1 MYPLAVLGILIGI
14 IVTLSSIIPY
24 ISIQKYSEET
34 IAKNFCIYMTSVA
47 NYIQKNSNISSV
59 SENMLELPEGF
70 IKVRDWKTRI
80 SNGYCYIYGE
90 ATSDEIIIIRKNI
103 GNSILIGKKQGNR
116 LYPSGIEVNA
126 AIPEENVVSIVSL
139 P

>member
-1 MYPLAVLGILIGI
+1 MYPLAVLGLLIGI

-90 ATSDEIIIIRKNI
+90 AT
-103 GNSILIGKKQGNR
+103 
-116 LYPSGIEVNA
+116 
-126 AIPEENVVSIVSL
+126 
-139 P
+139 

>member
-1 MYPLAVLGILIGI
+1 MYPLAVLGLLIGI

-34 IAKNFCIYMTSVA
+34 IAKNFCIYM
-47 NYIQKNSNISSV
+47 QKNSNISSV